1 MYFLSSSICDLGQA
15 LPADYTSIGGDLQ
28 SARGGLRRS
37 PHTTSKA
44 PTTDHRL
51 LLAEFRFYRSY
62 QVLYHNACLGST
74 GLAMAEPCPVRKGVC
89 QDIPLEMAFLMFWIS
104 RGEVDEL
111 LLQQWTCNRQGMFAW
126 GSQERGGNARGRGK
140 AGASQLCTY
149 VLITWRW
156 TGPFGRVK

>member
-44 PTTDHRL
+44 PTTDRRL

-111 LLQQWTCNRQGMFAW
+111 LLQQSTRDVCMGFPRT
-126 GSQERGGNARGRGK
+126 RGK
-140 AGASQLCTY
+140 RTGPGEGGRITATRTY